1 MIRYGRF
8 FGNMSHGLMQ
18 NVHGCEG
25 PGARPKG
32 RAHAGDAIP
41 RARLALSC
49 RFGTVFLYSAAILR
63 RGTNARIAQI

>member
-8 FGNMSHGLMQ
+8 FGNMSHGLLQ

-32 RAHAGDAIP
+32 RAHAGEP
-41 RARLALSC
+41 SHARVLLCLVGLARSSYTPPP
-49 RFGTVFLYSAAILR
+49 F
-63 RGTNARIAQI
+63 